1 MKGKKKTTV
10 DKPAAPVPVAPPP
23 PPPDPRRQAQ
33 QRAAHHADALKGVV
47 FPVLMS
53 EALGLGAMFDGAA
66 FRVFLE
72 QMLADAGNPTD
83 PVERMML
90 EQLALAHF
98 RTAQLHAAA
107 GQSKGAEAAKLL
119 TAAAAR
125 LLGEFRRTALALR
138 AYRGREPGER
148 ATPLKVFKAA
158 Q

>member
-1 MKGKKKTTV
+1 MKGNKKPTG
-10 DKPAAPVPVAPPP
+10 DKPITAPGPTAPPP
-23 PPPDPRRQAQ
+23 TDPRRQVQ
-33 QRAAHHADALKGVV
+33 QRAAHHADALRGAA

-53 EALGLGAMFDGAA
+53 EALGLGGMFDGSAC
-66 FRVFLE
+66 RVFLE
-72 QMLADAGNPTD
+72 RLLADAGNPAD
-83 PVERMML
+83 PVERMLL

-98 RTAQLHAAA
+98 RTAQLHVAA

-119 TAAAAR
+119 SAAAAR